1 VVTKLFDE
9 AQVEG
14 MLGNMARLADLMG
27 EVRAKEAQAK
37 MDFEKA
43 QNNLNAV
50 SQARTI
56 DIASSPE
63 MAEIVDPRTG
73 RSNEKWANIMVE
85 EKLRA
90 DPEFGKALA
99 SFGNAQK
106 ALYEAQVEVFNVSD
120 KLGMAK
126 ASANLLAA
134 YMGLAKGG

>member
-1 VVTKLFDE
+1 MGTELTSKD
-9 AQVEG
+9 QIEG

-27 EVRAKEAQAK
+27 TMRSKECTAKI
-37 MDFEKA
+37 DFETA
-43 QNNLNAV
+43 QNNLNAT

-63 MAEIVDPRTG
+63 MADLTDPRTG

-85 EKLRA
+85 EKLRQ

-99 SFGNAQK
+99 SFQNAQR

-134 YMGLAKGG
+134 YMGLSGGK